1 MEKGFNSD
9 ILFRGSEYHIQ
20 TEDWGAANPFIVTRV
35 YCNGGIVKSL
45 KKPYSEVLPEEL
57 LRSSNI
63 DPLAFRRAL
72 VSAIQA
78 QHEAILDQLVS
89 GHLL

>member
-9 ILFRGSEYHIQ
+9 ILFSGSEYHIQ
-20 TEDWGAANPFIVTRV
+20 TEDWGVSNPYIVTRV
-35 YCNGGIVKSL
+35 YCNGGVVKSV
-45 KKPYSEVLPEEL
+45 KSPYSEVVPEQV

-63 DPLAFRRAL
+63 DSLAFRRAL
-72 VSAIQA
+72 LSAIQT
-78 QHEAILDQLVS
+78 QHERILDQLVS